1 MAKHKAQPDAL
12 WCPVTKSRYVTAMHA
27 LAVNHRQRDW
37 SDEGRVR
44 LADDLDE
51 LATSERD
58 PGPETI
64 TMAVDRLTKLA
75 SDLRACKTFP
85 PHRFAAAL
93 AQCVQDEVSAV
104 N

>member
-1 MAKHKAQPDAL
+1 MAKHKAQPDAI
-12 WCPVTKSRYVTAMHA
+12 WCPVTKSRYVTAMLT

-37 SDEGRVR
+37 SVEGRVA

-75 SDLRACKTFP
+75 LYMRTTESFN
-85 PHRFAAAL
+85 PHRVAASL
-93 AQCVQDEVSAV
+93 AGCVQDEVADA
-104 N
+104 